1 MTEKS
6 LTLAARAAR
15 IKLLVLDVDGVLTD
29 GRVVYDADGREIKF
43 FDIQDGHGLKLLQRT
58 GVKVALLSGRES
70 NVNRI
75 RARELGIEELHED
88 CKIKLPVFEGI
99 LSAHNLSAEQVAFMG
114 DDLIDLPP
122 MRAAGLA
129 LAPANAVLEV
139 KEAAHW
145 VAPKPGGGG
154 AVRLACELIMKSS
167 GTWEEVTARYF

>member
-1 MTEKS
+1 MTDQN

-15 IKLLVLDVDGVLTD
+15 IKLLILDVDGVMTD

-58 GVKVALLSGRES
+58 GVKIALLSGRES

-75 RARELGIEELHED
+75 RAKELGIEELYED
-88 CKIKLPVFEGI
+88 CKIKLPVFEEI
-99 LSAHNLSAEQVAFMG
+99 LAAHKLPAQEVAFMG

-129 LAPANAVLEV
+129 LAPSNAILEV

-145 VAPKPGGGG
+145 VTPKPGGGG
-154 AVRLACELIMKSS
+154 AVRLVCELIMKSA
-167 GTWEEVTARYF
+167 GTWPEVTARYF

>member
-1 MTEKS
+1 MAGQNP
-6 LTLAARAAR
+6 TLAARAAR

-75 RARELGIEELHED
+75 RAKELGIEELHED
-88 CKIKLPVFEGI
+88 CKIKLPVFQEI
-99 LSAHNLSAEQVAFMG
+99 LKAHGLKTEEVAFMG

-167 GTWEEVTARYF
+167 GTWAEVTARYF

>member
-1 MTEKS
+1 MADKN

-75 RARELGIEELHED
+75 RAGELGIEELHED
-88 CKIKLPVFEGI
+88 CKIKLPVFEEI
-99 LSAHNLSAEQVAFMG
+99 LASHKLPAEQVAFMG

-129 LAPANAVLEV
+129 LAPSNAILEV
-139 KEAAHW
+139 KETAHW
-145 VAPKPGGGG
+145 VTPKPGGGG

>member
-1 MTEKS
+1 MGGQNP
-6 LTLAARAAR
+6 TLAARAAR

-70 NVNRI
+70 NVNRL

-88 CKIKLPVFEGI
+88 CKIKLPVFEEI
-99 LSAHNLSAEQVAFMG
+99 LGAHGLQPEQVAFMG

-129 LAPANAVLEV
+129 LAPANAVPEV
-139 KEAAHW
+139 KAAAHW

-154 AVRLACELIMKSS
+154 AVRMACELIMKSS
-167 GTWEEVTARYF
+167 GTWQEVTARYF

>member
-1 MTEKS
+1 MAGKN

-29 GRVVYDADGREIKF
+29 GRVVYDADGREIKY
-43 FDIQDGHGLKLLQRT
+43 FDVQDGHGLKLLQRT
-58 GVKVALLSGRES
+58 GVEVALLSGRES

-75 RARELGIEELHED
+75 RAKELGIEELHED

-99 LSAHNLSAEQVAFMG
+99 LSAHNLPAEEVAFMG

-129 LAPANAVLEV
+129 LAPANAVLKV
-139 KEAAHW
+139 KETAHW

-154 AVRLACELIMKSS
+154 AVRLACELIMKNS
-167 GTWEEVTARYF
+167 GTWDEVTARYF

>member
-1 MTEKS
+1 MADQN

-15 IKLLVLDVDGVLTD
+15 VKLLILDVDGVLTD
-29 GRVVYDADGREIKF
+29 GRVVYDAEGREIKF

-88 CKIKLPVFEGI
+88 CKIKLPVFEKI
-99 LSAHNLSAEQVAFMG
+99 LAAHKLTAEAVAFMG

-129 LAPANAVLEV
+129 LAPANAVPEV

-145 VAPKPGGGG
+145 VFPKPGGGG
-154 AVRLACELIMKSS
+154 AVRLACELIMKSA
-167 GTWEEVTARYF
+167 GTWQEVTARYF

>member
-75 RARELGIEELHED
+75 RARELGIEEMHED

-99 LSAHNLSAEQVAFMG
+99 LSAHHLSAEQVAFMG

>member
-1 MTEKS
+1 MPKN
-6 LTLAARAAR
+6 LTLSARAAR
-15 IKLLVLDVDGVLTD
+15 IKLLILDVDGVLTD

-88 CKIKLPVFEGI
+88 CKIKLPVFEEI
-99 LSAHNLSAEQVAFMG
+99 IKAHGLPAQEAAFMG

-139 KEAAHW
+139 KQAAHW

-154 AVRLACELIMKSS
+154 AVRLACELILKSS
-167 GTWEEVTARYF
+167 GTWEQVTARYF